1 MSYNKV
7 RVTICG
13 KEYVLKTTE
22 DPAYLKSIAKQLND
36 KIQATMD
43 EDDTI
48 TLTTAAILVG
58 LSILDDKFKTNSDI
72 DNIRT
77 QITSYVEEAADARLK
92 AEKLE
97 NELENTKRELQRLK
111 TDNELLKLKG
121 TL

>member
-1 MSYNKV
+1 MTYNKV